1 MLMRIK
7 DIVNYNPRN
16 GNFKRAV
23 MIMIILFKCEEE
35 NLMASLET
43 GIKPIIWIQLLL
55 KTAIIR

>member
-1 MLMRIK
+1 
-7 DIVNYNPRN
+7 
-16 GNFKRAV
+16 
-23 MIMIILFKCEEE
+23 MIILFKCEEE